1 MKLTFKQ
8 RIARLIL
15 AWFGEPID
23 DPRLDLTSA
32 EHPAFTRGFFAAYL
46 AASRQ
51 LALIDANRGMSDK
64 QKCVAFARYAS
75 ELRQAH
81 EPKKMEAEQ

>member
-15 AWFGEPID
+15 AAFGEPID

-32 EHPAFTRGFFAAYL
+32 EHPAFTRGFRQACL
-46 AASRQ
+46 AASRE

-64 QKCVAFARYAS
+64 QKCVAYARYAAD
-75 ELRQAH
+75 LRKNHSQGATD
-81 EPKKMEAEQ
+81 ATQ